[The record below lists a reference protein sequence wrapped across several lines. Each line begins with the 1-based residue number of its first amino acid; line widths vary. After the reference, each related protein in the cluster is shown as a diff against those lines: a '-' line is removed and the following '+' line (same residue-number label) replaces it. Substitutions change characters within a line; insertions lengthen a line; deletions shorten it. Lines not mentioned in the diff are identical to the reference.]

1 MYPHTFFSTRSLFS
15 YVCATALC
23 IAGNAW
29 AQSPIATSPTTPT
42 ILARAPGNVVITTMD
57 IQSELQRA
65 PSSERLGI
73 LARPDAVQQIVS
85 NLLLRR
91 LLAGEAQ
98 RDGLA
103 TDPLVAASVRIASDR
118 ALSDARLQ
126 KLDTQNTPSEAGLEA
141 YAQAIYKSNDAR
153 FEQPAQTRAS
163 HILLDNTGPESLA
176 KAKDLLQQLR
186 AGASFADLAKQ
197 FSTDKGSAG
206 KGGDL
211 GFFGPGKMVRP
222 FEDAVNALAK
232 PGDLSEPVE
241 SQFGY
246 HIIRLDERK
255 PKGKVPF
262 ADVKAGL
269 MSEARASLLN
279 EARQQKAH
287 DMAKDFV
294 FERPAIEA
302 LAPGATR

>member
-1 MYPHTFFSTRSLFS
+1 MTTTAPTAST
-15 YVCATALC
+15 V
-23 IAGNAW
+23 
-29 AQSPIATSPTTPT
+29 
-42 ILARAPGNVVITTMD
+42 LARAPGNVLVTVLD
-57 IQSELQRA
+57 IQAELQRA
-65 PSSERLGI
+65 PASERAGI
-73 LARPDAVQQIVS
+73 LARPDAVQQIAS

-91 LLAGEAQ
+91 LLAAEAQ

-103 TDPLVAASVRIASDR
+103 TDPLVAASVRLASDR

-126 KLDTQNTPSEAGLEA
+126 KLDAQNTPADAALEA
-141 YAQAIYKSNDAR
+141 YAQTMYKSNDAR
-153 FEQPAQTRAS
+153 FEVPAQTRAS
-163 HILLDNTGPESLA
+163 HILLDNTGPASLT

-197 FSTDKGSAG
+197 FSTDKGSAA

-222 FEDAVNALAK
+222 FEDATNALAK

-255 PKGKVPF
+255 PKGKLPF

-269 MSEARASLLN
+269 MNEARNSLLN
-279 EARQQKAH
+279 DSRLQKAQSL
-287 DMAKDFV
+287 AKDFV

-302 LAPGATR
+302 LAPAATR